1 MSGQSSKKTIEE
13 NVLDLLFGLVNA
25 EEAESLRRLVATD
38 SEVARVY
45 DDVRKIFA
53 DAAQAVRVESPF
65 IAKDNSKFGNVTVDS
80 GNYDP
85 ATNLG
90 FDAAVGSFES
100 GVFVSSNETVA
111 DGTYLENDV
120 LLDSEKNQR
129 SRKSRKALKKATV
142 NVAAAGESKKNK
154 NFKFWFRNAFNV
166 LFAFLTF
173 GFKSFGK
180 ASLFLRMV
188 ILLSAFGLCI
198 SLAIGWQEYRL
209 RSIFSEDYRV
219 QAIVPQIL
227 VRNVPQSI
235 NVTTAD
241 ISGNPR
247 RAPVR
252 FNFSDAITG
261 EFLLL
266 HTEGGSA
273 SGNVKY
279 DLPDMNDFPSKV
291 KLAIWVGSDKSE
303 MFEEVLS
310 VQDSYKETLQS
321 LNADCNHIDNLEDA
335 DNSFGSPSENG
346 GGLFSPISD
355 LALEIANAPGRVDN
369 ADGTRE
375 KTKKDEVDSLQSSAE
390 LLNVSLRPELGSLI
404 FGFTNRVAVYCS
416 DCSGRPVSQKFTLK
430 GNEAEITSFETD
442 GAGLGSFEFIPVE
455 GKQYFL
461 FKADDVSDI
470 QENSADAG
478 ADVVSRS
485 DDILSETKGD
495 FQSAVLKIDESLF
508 LSSSLYVRPL
518 ERILSWN
525 SPVVFTTSVAKK
537 TSLVVTVEKDKGI
550 VASQSLLTLEE
561 GEQKFSVNL
570 PESAF
575 GLLKVSFYERGTDFL
590 KRIGT
595 SYVFRK
601 TRIRRPLLNIGLVE
615 EKPIA
620 SLNGESGEPDSNEQ
634 VAISVFYD
642 NRVQLNP
649 SDSEVEVS
657 GDEKPSTLTLYWAQN
672 YENAISILTID
683 DLLSNASDEKR
694 GIILDYLPS
703 YLVSNSPI
711 LLDNLWKIKS
721 TSAVKFQEFHEQEK
735 KTASLITEF
744 GVVGCA
750 LLATLTLF
758 FIVFNTIP
766 FWRGI
771 IVVLI
776 ACMLIFF
783 FFLEQKTLDYSSK
796 ASEKMGITS
805 LEKLQDN
812 QALALSRIF
821 DSTWV
826 LREANGSQDETYGR
840 LAMSRK
846 IGNGKTM
853 LFLDELLMN
862 EERNSG
868 VVLFKVDNG
877 MNQTW
882 FIKDLPLIVNE

>member
-13 NVLDLLFGLVNA
+13 NVLDLLFGLVND

-45 DDVRKIFA
+45 DEIRKIFA

-65 IAKDNSKFGNVTVDS
+65 VAKENGKFGNVTVDS
-80 GNYDP
+80 GNYDS

-90 FDAAVGSFES
+90 FDAAVGSFEN
-100 GVFVSSNETVA
+100 GVFVSSNETVS
-111 DGTYLENDV
+111 DGTYLDNDV
-120 LLDSEKNQR
+120 LSDSEKNQR

-142 NVAAAGESKKNK
+142 NVAAADESKKNK
-154 NFKFWFRNAFNV
+154 NFKFWFRNAFNI

-173 GFKSFGK
+173 GFKAFGK

-188 ILLSAFGLCI
+188 ILLCAFGLCI

-209 RSIFSEDYRV
+209 RSIFNEDYRV

-247 RAPVR
+247 RTPVR

-279 DLPDMNDFPSKV
+279 DLPDMDDFPSKV
-291 KLAIWVGSDKSE
+291 KLSIWVGSDKSE
-303 MFEEVLS
+303 MFEEILS
-310 VQDSYKETLQS
+310 VQDSYKETTQVS
-321 LNADCNHIDNLEDA
+321 RADCNRIDNLA
-335 DNSFGSPSENG
+335 GTDNSSVSPSENEDSP
-346 GGLFSPISD
+346 FSPISD
-355 LALEIANAPGRVDN
+355 LALELANAPEKVDN
-369 ADGTRE
+369 ADSKHDE
-375 KTKKDEVDSLQSSAE
+375 TKEDEGSPSQSSAD
-390 LLNVSLRPELGSLI
+390 LLNVSLRPELGNLI
-404 FGFTNRVAVYCS
+404 FGFANRVAVYS
-416 DCSGRPVSQKFTLK
+416 TDCSGQPVSQKFALK
-430 GNEAEITSFETD
+430 GNGAEITTFETD
-442 GAGLGSFEFIPVE
+442 DAGLGSFEFTPVE

-461 FKADDVSDI
+461 FKADDVSDV
-470 QENSADAG
+470 QENLTDSESDET
-478 ADVVSRS
+478 SS
-485 DDILSETKGD
+485 DDDTSSETMSD
-495 FQSAVLKIDESLF
+495 FKSAVLKIDESFF
-508 LSSSLYVRPL
+508 LNSGLYVRPL

-525 SPVVFTTSVAKK
+525 SPIVFTSNVAKK

-550 VASQSLLTLEE
+550 IASQSLLTLEE
-561 GEQKFSVNL
+561 GEQMFSVNL
-570 PESAF
+570 PERAF

-601 TRIRRPLLNIGLVE
+601 TRSRRPLLNMGLVE
-615 EKPIA
+615 EEPIV
-620 SLNGESGEPDSNEQ
+620 SLNGDSREPDANEQ

-642 NRVQLNP
+642 SRVQLN
-649 SDSEVEVS
+649 STDGEVEVA
-657 GDEKPSTLTLYWAQN
+657 GDEKPATLTLYWTQN
-672 YENAISILTID
+672 YEDAVSILTID

-703 YLVSNSPI
+703 CLVSNSPI
-711 LLDNLWKIKS
+711 LLDNLRKIKS

-750 LLATLTLF
+750 LLGTLTLF

-776 ACMLIFF
+776 ACTLIFF

-796 ASEKMGITS
+796 ASEKMGITN
-805 LEKLQDN
+805 LDEWQDN
-812 QALALSRIF
+812 QAMAFSRIV
-821 DSTWV
+821 DSTWA
-826 LREANGSQDETYGR
+826 LKEENRSQDETYGR
-840 LAMSRK
+840 LAASRK

-853 LFLDELLMN
+853 FFLDEFLMN

-868 VVLFKVDNG
+868 VLLFKVDNG
-877 MNQTW
+877 TNQTW
-882 FIKDLPLIVNE
+882 FIKDLPLVGAE